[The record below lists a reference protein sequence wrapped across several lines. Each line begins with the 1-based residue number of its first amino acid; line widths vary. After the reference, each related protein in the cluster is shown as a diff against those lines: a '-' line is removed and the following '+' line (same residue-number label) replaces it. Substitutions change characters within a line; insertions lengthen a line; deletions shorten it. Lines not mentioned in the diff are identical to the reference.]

1 MNASKQ
7 IIIIHYTLPP
17 VIGEVE
23 SMIQPLAEAFAQN
36 GYLVTLLAGEGK
48 IEDRNIKTSII
59 PELSPNDFHIR
70 DIQRI
75 LNMGSLP
82 ELYEQ
87 KLENLQ
93 RKIETEIGNINN
105 VIIYNIMTM
114 PFNLLATEALWHFI
128 TENSHKNFYIWT
140 YDLAWLIEDYKK
152 YLHNRRPWSLLKS
165 PIKNVKYIT
174 VSEFRKR
181 QIAELMNIPKRE
193 IGVIPNVI
201 KYQDFLHFTEGTS
214 KIVREFS
221 IFERYPV
228 ILIPVRIVS
237 GKNLERTIK
246 ILASLKNQFPDMLG
260 IVTGLIYTSMN
271 EEMSEHTRLIK
282 KLATENNLIDK
293 IIFLDQILEE
303 FSIPKEKS
311 RDVVRD
317 LYFVSHLVMLLSIDE
332 GFGLPIL
339 EAGVARTPLA
349 VVQIPVFREVA
360 KGGALYLPLDE
371 SENYNAKR
379 VIEFLNKNNT
389 EREALFHSTLN
400 RYNWDNLWDDYLKEF
415 FNR

>member
-1 MNASKQ
+1 
-7 IIIIHYTLPP
+7 
-17 VIGEVE
+17 
-23 SMIQPLAEAFAQN
+23 
-36 GYLVTLLAGEGK
+36 
-48 IEDRNIKTSII
+48 
-59 PELSPNDFHIR
+59 
-70 DIQRI
+70 
-75 LNMGSLP
+75 
-82 ELYEQ
+82 
-87 KLENLQ
+87 
-93 RKIETEIGNINN
+93 
-105 VIIYNIMTM
+105 
-114 PFNLLATEALWHFI
+114 
-128 TENSHKNFYIWT
+128 
-140 YDLAWLIEDYKK
+140 
-152 YLHNRRPWSLLKS
+152 
-165 PIKNVKYIT
+165 
-174 VSEFRKR
+174 
-181 QIAELMNIPKRE
+181 
-193 IGVIPNVI
+193 
-201 KYQDFLHFTEGTS
+201 
-214 KIVREFS
+214 
-221 IFERYPV
+221 
-228 ILIPVRIVS
+228 
-237 GKNLERTIK
+237 
-246 ILASLKNQFPDMLG
+246 
-260 IVTGLIYTSMN
+260 MN